1 MLKQRVIAVL
11 PVLNGIVVQSLGFQK
26 YLPVGKP
33 AIAVEHL
40 NRWGIDEIIMLD
52 ISSSRSVDEGPER
65 YISVV
70 APYCL
75 VPLAV
80 GGGIRTIDH
89 VRDVIK
95 SGADRIVLNTSIFDN
110 PELIEQAAQR
120 FGTQCIVAAIDAK
133 PGEGEAYDTYV
144 DGGARWTGLSPVE
157 LARRAEDHGAGE
169 ILIQAMHRD
178 GRRSGYDL
186 ELSAQVAAAVSVPV
200 IVLGGVGMPAH
211 MAEAAQVPGVCGL
224 AAGNFFHYTEHTAT
238 IAKAVIQASDT
249 DLRHDSYAD
258 YRGCSFDALGRLNKK
273 TDADLE
279 ELLFV
284 HYVDEVI

>member
-11 PVLNGIVVQSLGFQK
+11 PILNGTVVQSLGFQK

-33 AIAVEHL
+33 AVAVEHL
-40 NRWGIDEIIMLD
+40 NRWGIDEIVMLD
-52 ISSSRSVDEGPER
+52 ISPSRPVDDGPER
-65 YISVV
+65 YVSDV

-110 PELIEQAAQR
+110 PLLTVQAARR

-133 PGEGEAYDTYV
+133 PGEGGSYDTYV
-144 DGGARWTGLSPVE
+144 DGGARRTGLSPVAM
-157 LARRAEDHGAGE
+157 ARRAEDQGAGE
-169 ILIQAMHRD
+169 ILIQSMHRD
-178 GRRSGYDL
+178 GCRLGYDL
-186 ELSAQVAAAVSVPV
+186 ELSAQVAEAVSVPV
-200 IVLGGVGMPAH
+200 VVLGGVGMPAH
-211 MAEAAQVPGVCGL
+211 MAAAAEIPGVCGL
-224 AAGNFFHYTEHTAT
+224 AAGNFFHYTEHAPAT
-238 IAKAVIQASDT
+238 AKAILRVAGVE
-249 DLRHDSYAD
+249 LRHDSHAD
-258 YRGCSFDALGRLNKK
+258 YRECSFDAQGRLNKK
-273 TDADLE
+273 ADADLE